1 MNTEL
6 TTPSV
11 RAKAGKFLT
20 FSLGAETYG
29 IAIHFVR
36 EILGLTVIT
45 SVPNTPKFI
54 KGVTNLR
61 GKIIPL
67 IDLRVKLG
75 MEAKEFTRETCI
87 VVVEVPGLSERILIG
102 VIVDGVKE
110 VQNVTEAEV
119 EEVPSFGIRVNT
131 SFLLGLANSKTGLS
145 LLLDIERVLSRSE
158 IAVVETVE
166 EVTADAP
173 ADDASTEIEMQP
185 DVATPI
191 EKDGAK

>member
-1 MNTEL
+1 MNTQL
-6 TTPSV
+6 SAPGL
-11 RAKAGKFLT
+11 RAKAGKYLT
-20 FSLGAETYG
+20 FNLGTETYG

-36 EILGLTVIT
+36 EILGLTAIT

-75 MEAKEFTRETCI
+75 MEAVEFTRQTCI

-110 VQNVTEAEV
+110 VLNVESAELD
-119 EEVPSFGIRVNT
+119 EVPSFGIRVNT

-145 LLLDIERVLSRSE
+145 LLLDIEQVLSKSE
-158 IAVVETVE
+158 IEVVEAVE
-166 EVTADAP
+166 VADGEAVLVP
-173 ADDASTEIEMQP
+173 SLG
-185 DVATPI
+185 VVNPI
-191 EKDGAK
+191 EKAGAE